1 MRPLE
6 GYRVL
11 DLTHVLAG
19 PFCTYQLAVLG
30 ADVIKIESP
39 DKPDMTREE
48 GLVPELNRKGY
59 GIYYQSQS
67 AGKRAITLNL
77 KTGEGR
83 ELLSRLI
90 ETADVL
96 VQNYAGD
103 RLAELGFGYEQATA
117 INPRLVYCQLTGFG
131 RTGPKASHPAYDV
144 VIQAFSGLMAAN
156 GTPDSGPVRVGPPMV
171 DYGTGAQAALAISA
185 ALLQRERTGKGQHID
200 VAMLDSALML
210 MSAHVIDTVTTG
222 HAPKPYGNAHPNYA
236 GYRTYETADGLI
248 MIGAWTN
255 KQLAGL
261 LGVLGETKQAEIV
274 LETPRAQ
281 IGELAAENAQCIAA
295 HMLKRPAEEWEQL
308 LNDAHVPAS
317 RVRTIDEALA
327 HEQVRSRKVMQSA
340 GQLAHEGGPSQFPV
354 SGFSYAHNGPAIDR
368 PPPKLGEHTAEVL
381 QELGLDD
388 TAISVL
394 RQSGAI

>member
-19 PFCTYQLAVLG
+19 PFCSYQLAVLG
-30 ADVIKIESP
+30 ADVIKIEPP
-39 DKPDMTREE
+39 DNPDMTREE
-48 GLVPELNRKGY
+48 GLVPELNRQGY

-77 KTGEGR
+77 KTEEGR
-83 ELLSRLI
+83 EIMSRLI

-103 RLAELGFGYEQATA
+103 ALSGLGFGYDQAAA
-117 INPRLVYCQLTGFG
+117 INPRLVYCQMTGFG
-131 RTGPKASHPAYDV
+131 RTGPKAAHPAYDV

-156 GTPDSGPVRVGPPMV
+156 GTPESGPVRVGPPMV
-171 DYGTGAQAALAISA
+171 DYGTGAQAALAIAS

-200 VAMLDSALML
+200 VAMLDAALML

-236 GYRTYETADGLI
+236 GYRTYETADGLL

-255 KQLAGL
+255 RQLANL
-261 LGVLGETKQAEIV
+261 LQALGETARADKV
-274 LETPRAQ
+274 LDTSRSG
-281 IGELAAENAQCIAA
+281 IGELAAENAACIAV
-295 HMLKRPAEEWEQL
+295 HMMTRTADDWEKL
-308 LNDAHVPAS
+308 LNEAHVPAS

-327 HEQVRSRKVMQSA
+327 HEQVQSRRVMQSA
-340 GQLAHEGGPSQFPV
+340 GDAPLRGGPARFPV
-354 SGFSYAHNGPAIDR
+354 AAFTYAHGSPSLDR
-368 PPPKLGEHTAEVL
+368 PPPLLSEHTAQVL
-381 QELGLDD
+381 GELGYDE
-388 TAISVL
+388 TRIAIL
-394 RQSGAI
+394 RQAGAI

>member
-19 PFCTYQLAVLG
+19 PFCSYQLAVLG
-30 ADVIKIESP
+30 ADVIKIEPP
-39 DKPDMTREE
+39 DNPDMTREE
-48 GLVPELNRKGY
+48 GLVPELNRQGY

-77 KTGEGR
+77 KSDEGR
-83 ELLSRLI
+83 EIMSRLI

-103 RLAELGFGYEQATA
+103 ALAEMGFGYEQAAA
-117 INPRLVYCQLTGFG
+117 INPRLIYCQLTGFG
-131 RTGPKASHPAYDV
+131 RTGPKATHPAYDV

-156 GTPDSGPVRVGPPMV
+156 GTPESGPVRVGPPMV

-185 ALLQRERTGKGQHID
+185 ALLQRERTGKGQYID
-200 VAMLDSALML
+200 VAMLDAALML

-236 GYRTYETADGLI
+236 GYRTYETADGLL

-255 KQLAGL
+255 KQLANL
-261 LGVLGETKQAEIV
+261 LRALGETARAEKV
-274 LETPRAQ
+274 LETPRAR
-281 IGELAAENAQCIAA
+281 IGELAAENAACIAA
-295 HMLKRPAEEWEQL
+295 HMKARTADDWEKL
-308 LNDAHVPAS
+308 LNEAHVPAS

-327 HEQVRSRKVMQSA
+327 HEQVRSRGVMQAA
-340 GQLAHEGGPSQFPV
+340 GDAPLPGGPSRFPV
-354 SGFSYAHNGPAIDR
+354 AAFTYAHGSPSLDR
-368 PPPKLGEHTAEVL
+368 PPPRLSEHTAQVL
-381 QELGLDD
+381 GELGYDE
-388 TAISVL
+388 TRIAVL
-394 RQSGAI
+394 RQAGAV

>member
-1 MRPLE
+1 LRPLE
-6 GYRVL
+6 GFRVL

-39 DKPDMTREE
+39 DNPDMTREE

-77 KTGEGR
+77 KTREGR

-103 RLAELGFGYEQATA
+103 ALAELGFGYEQAAA

-131 RTGPKASHPAYDV
+131 RTGPKAGHPAYDV

-185 ALLQRERTGKGQHID
+185 ALLQRERSGKGQHID

-222 HAPKPYGNAHPNYA
+222 HAPKPYGNAHPSYA

-255 KQLAGL
+255 RQLADL
-261 LGVLGETKQAEIV
+261 LRVLGETKRADDV
-274 LETPRAQ
+274 LDTPRAR
-281 IGELAAENAQCIAA
+281 IGELAEGNASCIAA
-295 HMLKRPAEEWEQL
+295 HMKTRTADDWERA
-308 LNDAHVPAS
+308 LNEAHVPAS

-340 GQLAHEGGPSQFPV
+340 GQLAHEGGPGQFPV
-354 SGFSYAHNGPAIDR
+354 SGFSYAHDGPAIDR
-368 PPPKLGEHTAEVL
+368 PPPRLGEHTAEVL

-388 TAISVL
+388 TAIGVL

>member
-19 PFCTYQLAVLG
+19 PFCSYQLAVLG
-30 ADVIKIESP
+30 ADVIKIEPP
-39 DKPDMTREE
+39 DNPDMTREE
-48 GLVPELNRKGY
+48 GLVPELNRQGY

-67 AGKRAITLNL
+67 AGKRAITINL

-83 ELLSRLI
+83 EILSRLI

-103 RLAELGFGYEQATA
+103 ALSELGFGYDQAAA

-131 RTGPKASHPAYDV
+131 RTGPKAAHPAYDV

-156 GTPDSGPVRVGPPMV
+156 GTPESGPVRVGPPMV

-185 ALLQRERTGKGQHID
+185 ALLQRERTGKGQFID
-200 VAMLDSALML
+200 VAMLDAALML

-222 HAPKPYGNAHPNYA
+222 HAPKPYGNAHPKYA
-236 GYRTYETADGLI
+236 GYRTYDTADGLL

-255 KQLAGL
+255 RQLANL
-261 LGVLGETKQAEIV
+261 LQVLGEAARAEKV
-274 LETPRAQ
+274 LETPRSR
-281 IGELAAENAQCIAA
+281 IGELAAENAACIAA
-295 HMLKRPAEEWEQL
+295 HMKARTADEWEKL
-308 LNDAHVPAS
+308 LNEAHVPAS

-327 HEQVRSRKVMQSA
+327 HEQVQSRRVMQTA
-340 GQLAHEGGPSQFPV
+340 GGAPLPGGPAQFPV
-354 SGFSYAHNGPAIDR
+354 AAFTYAHGSPSLDR
-368 PPPKLGEHTAEVL
+368 PPPLMSEHTAEVL
-381 QELGLDD
+381 SELGYDE
-388 TAISVL
+388 TRIAVL
-394 RQSGAI
+394 RQAGAI